1 MSCAVLPNSAR
12 LEKRYDATLF
22 GFAVLTDSEMHAKRN
37 DAARGSN
44 GAGKPQG
51 PWDGAKASPWAFR
64 FPPALVRTALAD
76 LLAHTLAFVTPLRA
90 FFALKRR
97 PMPWPIGTVPFG
109 HLVPKSALVE
119 CASCTM

>member
-64 FPPALVRTALAD
+64 FPPHSLEPRSLIYW
-76 LLAHTLAFVTPLRA
+76 RI
-90 FFALKRR
+90 
-97 PMPWPIGTVPFG
+97 PW
-109 HLVPKSALVE
+109 LS
-119 CASCTM
+119 

>member
-12 LEKRYDATLF
+12 LE
-22 GFAVLTDSEMHAKRN
+22 KRN

-51 PWDGAKASPWAFR
+51 PWGGRVGQPHGLSLPPHSLEPRSLIYRRIPW
-64 FPPALVRTALAD
+64 LSL
-76 LLAHTLAFVTPLRA
+76 TPLRA